1 MKIIVHLLRCRKTA
15 FQDRKSMIET
25 ELLNGLRDWQANPN
39 TELDSGRTLDQKI
52 RNLLEFY
59 ICECIRFGPKEL
71 CGWWSDGVIHLEI
84 TEPLPNHFK
93 LIGVTWIDSKGLAP
107 FEFDITIDPDD
118 GNHFSRTIFR
128 IGKRDSQGRPSL
140 CSRDLATSR
149 ILDER
154 PKQARGWVMAVELE
168 KPTKAEFQQG

>member
-1 MKIIVHLLRCRKTA
+1 MESRLNERLKIA
-15 FQDRKSMIET
+15 FEDGESLIET
-25 ELLNGLRDWQANPN
+25 KLLKGLRDWRASAD
-39 TELDSGRTLDQKI
+39 TDLESGRAFDQEI

-59 ICECIRFGPKEL
+59 ICECIRYGPKEL
-71 CGWWSDGVIHLEI
+71 YGWWSDGVIHLEI
-84 TEPLPNHFK
+84 SELLPNHFR